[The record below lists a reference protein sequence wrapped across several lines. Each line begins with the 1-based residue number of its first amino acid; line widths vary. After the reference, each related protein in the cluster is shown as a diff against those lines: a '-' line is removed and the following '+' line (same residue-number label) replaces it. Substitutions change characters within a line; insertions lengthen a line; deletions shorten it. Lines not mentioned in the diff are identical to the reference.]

1 MFCLQCGSEMAVR
14 ARACPVCGHVYG
26 ERERS
31 LMEPQA
37 VRAAGLAQS
46 QASFN
51 PATSA
56 SSGASAPN
64 SSPVKYVG
72 EVSATGLP
80 RDLPGRFVLGISLGM
95 AADLLLPWVSVNNN
109 NVTPANIGAPV
120 IVVVALLAAAMLP
133 VFTTSLRQHP
143 VWSALPLI
151 IGAFCAG
158 IAGSVWLLLAPLT
171 QIFAQSFGSDPSN
184 LALSP
189 QGGLYLFLLGSAILL
204 VSGQRMLAA
213 MHLTQLA
220 DARLDALRSFQAR
233 QSAPA
238 RSPIIAGAAAPPSV
252 FPVPPVLAMHP
263 QPPTQPTSP
272 GTPMPVTAMAQSAPQ
287 TRDAGESPPTLATPA
302 VPAAS
307 TGPVLPGSDAWNQA
321 PAAPTP
327 LRSSPGSGWGKPRGP
342 QRLR

>member
-1 MFCLQCGSEMAVR
+1 MFCLQCGAEMAARV
-14 ARACPVCGHVYG
+14 RACPVCGRVYG

-37 VRAAGLAQS
+37 ARAAGSSRS
-46 QASFN
+46 QAPAN
-51 PATSA
+51 PATSG
-56 SSGASAPN
+56 SSGSSARSAST
-64 SSPVKYVG
+64 VKYVG

-80 RDLPGRFVLGISLGM
+80 RDLPGRFVLGVSLGM

-109 NVTPANIGAPV
+109 NVTPAGIGAPV

-213 MHLTQLA
+213 MRETQLTE
-220 DARLDALRSFQAR
+220 ARLDAIRSFQAR
-233 QSAPA
+233 QPSPARLLVSDTTTSAPTH
-238 RSPIIAGAAAPPSV
+238 PAAA
-252 FPVPPVLAMHP
+252 L
-263 QPPTQPTSP
+263 PPTQPASP
-272 GTPMPVTAMAQSAPQ
+272 GSPIPVGVTAQSAPEA
-287 TRDAGESPPTLATPA
+287 RGSEKPPAAPATPA
-302 VPAAS
+302 APAAPA
-307 TGPVLPGSDAWNQA
+307 GPVLPGSAAWNQA